1 MTQPKEIGEVMHMVA
16 EHIDHRT
23 DQKVTLFR
31 NGGTYTLYLTETGRA
46 GENRHARVDL
56 EQGEAF
62 KLYLKL
68 VRAMVTEK
76 YDWTVRSGWVRK
88 AEKTA

>member
-1 MTQPKEIGEVMHMVA
+1 MEKTTEIGDVMHMVA
-16 EHIDHRT
+16 EHIDHRA

-31 NGGTYTLYLTETGRA
+31 NGGMFTVFLTETGRA

-56 EQGEAF
+56 DQGEAF
-62 KLYLKL
+62 KLYFKL

-76 YDWTVRSGWVRK
+76 YEWHVRAGWVGK
-88 AEKTA
+88 AGKTA